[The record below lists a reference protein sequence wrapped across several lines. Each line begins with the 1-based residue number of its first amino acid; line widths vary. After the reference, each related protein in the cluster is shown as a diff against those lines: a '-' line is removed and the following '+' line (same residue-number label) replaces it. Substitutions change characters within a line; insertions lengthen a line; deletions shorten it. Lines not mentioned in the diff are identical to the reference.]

1 MMNKSIKDI
10 RAKIKKLRALAART
24 ESPHEAAAALGAAE
38 RIARAHG
45 LPVPRTKRRAEK
57 RAA

>member
-1 MMNKSIKDI
+1 MDRSLKDI

-45 LPVPRTKRRAEK
+45 LPTKVTTKRKGRTA
-57 RAA
+57 